1 MSEMRQ
7 TTSAIRLTLCAAFAT
22 LAACSHAGGGTA
34 VPAPKPID
42 VPALKREIAA
52 RHGKVVVVNLW
63 ATWCD
68 GCVAE
73 FPDLVRAAKADK
85 SKGLDLITIDFDDT
99 PAVTKSAVPFLAKNR
114 LTDGIF
120 VNRKGSQL
128 EDAYPQFFEPKLPAD
143 DAYGIPRTY
152 IFDRRGKLVKA
163 LIGQTKLADF
173 QKAFATALA
182 RK

>member
-1 MSEMRQ
+1 MKR
-7 TTSAIRLTLCAAFAT
+7 TNRARFGAFLTLFAA
-22 LAACSHAGGGTA
+22 LAACSHAGGGA
-34 VPAPKPID
+34 APAPKPID
-42 VPALKREIAA
+42 VPVLKQEIAA
-52 RHGKVVVVNLW
+52 HRGRVVVVNLW

-73 FPDLVRAAKADK
+73 FPDLVRAANADK
-85 SKGLDLITIDFDDT
+85 AKGLDLVTIDFDDA
-99 PAVTKSAVPFLAKNR
+99 PSVTKSVVPFLAKNH
-114 LTDGIF
+114 LADDIF

-128 EDAYPQFFEPKLPAD
+128 DDTYPQFFEPNLPAD

-163 LIGQTKLADF
+163 LVGQTKFADF
-173 QKAFATALA
+173 QKAFGAALA